1 MTLHEQIFSFSIY
14 HSSRCCC
21 GQDRATHQILAGIDI
36 GVLGDVWLPHK
47 HTRAHPTDAYG
58 TLEFQGSAHPT
69 KAQVSTLI
77 GLFFSQRKNIIDISF
92 CYLFFSTSIKKFS
105 IS

>member
-1 MTLHEQIFSFSIY
+1 MNKHLLSNLSLIY
-14 HSSRCCC
+14 RCCC
-21 GQDRATHQILAGIDI
+21 GQERATHQIVTGIDI

-58 TLEFQGSAHPT
+58 TIEFQGSAHPT

-77 GLFFSQRKNIIDISF
+77 ALQ
-92 CYLFFSTSIKKFS
+92 
-105 IS
+105 